1 MLLAAAVVAAAITT
15 GSGLNLPGFEVSEV
29 QHLAVFVETTAAQ
42 VKSYLHFIAHFVGFY
57 EAGFVLGQLKF
68 NVLRILAV
76 LNFEHEFALAEFLAY
91 LLLVKDF
98 VQPAGYV
105 VCHKNWVFWN
115 CKIEHQTY
123 EKKHER
129 PASRSLRLPLLASFS
144 DYFFS
149 NMFAL
154 AIHGGAGTIARAS
167 LTPADEQHYRAALEA
182 ALTLGYDQLRD
193 GGAALDAVEAAVR
206 SLEDCP
212 LFNAGRGAVFTHD
225 GHHEMDAAI
234 MAGHTQLAG
243 AVAGVRQVQNPIRAA
258 RLVMEKTEHVLLG
271 YPGADDL
278 AREHGLPLQPAEYF
292 FTQKRYDQLQD
303 AIASGK
309 MQLDHVADPNWKKGT
324 VGAVARDVHGH
335 LAAAT
340 STGGMTNKRY
350 SRIGDTPLIGAGT
363 WADARC
369 AISCTGN
376 GEFFIRAV
384 AAYDVAC
391 LMEYKGLSLAEAA
404 RVVVQD
410 KLAPVGG
417 EGGLIAV
424 DAAGKV
430 TLPFNS
436 EGMYRASRTA
446 GGTAEVAIYK

>member
-1 MLLAAAVVAAAITT
+1 
-15 GSGLNLPGFEVSEV
+15 
-29 QHLAVFVETTAAQ
+29 
-42 VKSYLHFIAHFVGFY
+42 
-57 EAGFVLGQLKF
+57 
-68 NVLRILAV
+68 
-76 LNFEHEFALAEFLAY
+76 
-91 LLLVKDF
+91 
-98 VQPAGYV
+98 
-105 VCHKNWVFWN
+105 
-115 CKIEHQTY
+115 
-123 EKKHER
+123 
-129 PASRSLRLPLLASFS
+129 
-144 DYFFS
+144 
-149 NMFAL
+149 MFAL

-167 LTPADEQHYRAALEA
+167 LSPADELQYRAALEA
-182 ALTLGYDQLRD
+182 ALTAGYELLRA
-193 GGAALDAVEAAVR
+193 GGAALDAVESAVR

-225 GHHEMDAAI
+225 GHHELDAAI
-234 MAGHTQLAG
+234 MDGHHRLAG
-243 AVAGVRQVQNPIRAA
+243 AVAGARQVQNPIRAA
-258 RLVMEKTEHVLLG
+258 RLVMEKTDHVLLG

-278 AREHGLPLQPAEYF
+278 AREYGLPLQPVEYF

-303 AIASGK
+303 ALATGK
-309 MQLDHVADPNWKKGT
+309 SQLDHAADPHRKKGT

-376 GEFFIRAV
+376 GEYFIRAV
-384 AAYDVAC
+384 AAYDIAC
-391 LMEYKGLSLAEAA
+391 LMEYKGLSVVEAC

-424 DAAGKV
+424 DAVGNV

-436 EGMYRASRTA
+436 EGMYRASRRESEAAT
-446 GGTAEVAIYK
+446 VAIYK

>member
-1 MLLAAAVVAAAITT
+1 
-15 GSGLNLPGFEVSEV
+15 
-29 QHLAVFVETTAAQ
+29 
-42 VKSYLHFIAHFVGFY
+42 
-57 EAGFVLGQLKF
+57 
-68 NVLRILAV
+68 
-76 LNFEHEFALAEFLAY
+76 
-91 LLLVKDF
+91 
-98 VQPAGYV
+98 
-105 VCHKNWVFWN
+105 
-115 CKIEHQTY
+115 
-123 EKKHER
+123 
-129 PASRSLRLPLLASFS
+129 
-144 DYFFS
+144 
-149 NMFAL
+149 MFAL

-167 LTPADEQHYRAALEA
+167 LTPDDEKQYRAALEE
-182 ALTLGYDQLRD
+182 ALAIGYDLLH
-193 GGAALDAVEAAVR
+193 GGAAALDAVEAAVR

-225 GHHEMDAAI
+225 GHHELDAAI
-234 MAGHTQLAG
+234 MDGHRCLAG
-243 AVAGVRQVQNPIRAA
+243 AVAGARQVQNPIRAA

-271 YPGADDL
+271 YPGADEL
-278 AREHGLPLQPAEYF
+278 AREYGLPLQPVEYF

-303 AIASGK
+303 ALASGR
-309 MQLDHVADPNWKKGT
+309 MQLDHAADPNWKKGT
-324 VGAVARDVHGH
+324 VGAVARDQHGH

-376 GEFFIRAV
+376 GEYFIRAV

-391 LMEYKGLSLAEAA
+391 LLEYKGLSLEEAC

-424 DAAGKV
+424 DAAGNV
-430 TLPFNS
+430 TMPFNS
-436 EGMYRASRTA
+436 EGMYRASRTE
-446 GGTAEVAIYK
+446 GTAATVSIYK

>member
-1 MLLAAAVVAAAITT
+1 
-15 GSGLNLPGFEVSEV
+15 
-29 QHLAVFVETTAAQ
+29 
-42 VKSYLHFIAHFVGFY
+42 
-57 EAGFVLGQLKF
+57 
-68 NVLRILAV
+68 
-76 LNFEHEFALAEFLAY
+76 
-91 LLLVKDF
+91 
-98 VQPAGYV
+98 
-105 VCHKNWVFWN
+105 
-115 CKIEHQTY
+115 
-123 EKKHER
+123 
-129 PASRSLRLPLLASFS
+129 
-144 DYFFS
+144 
-149 NMFAL
+149 MFAL

-167 LTPADEQHYRAALEA
+167 LTLPEEKQYRTALEV
-182 ALTLGYDQLRD
+182 ALTIGYDFLRD

-234 MAGHTQLAG
+234 MDGQHRLAG

-258 RLVMEKTEHVLLG
+258 RLVMETTEHVLLG
-271 YPGADDL
+271 YPGADNL
-278 AREHGLPLQPAEYF
+278 AREHGLPLQPVEYF

-309 MQLDHVADPNWKKGT
+309 MQLDHAADPNWKKGT
-324 VGAVARDVHGH
+324 VGAVARDQHGH

-376 GEFFIRAV
+376 GEYFIRAV

-391 LMEYKGLSLAEAA
+391 LIEYKDLSLEEAC

-424 DAAGKV
+424 DAAGNV

-436 EGMYRASRTA
+436 EGMYRASRTE
-446 GGTAEVAIYK
+446 GGETLVAIYK

>member
-1 MLLAAAVVAAAITT
+1 
-15 GSGLNLPGFEVSEV
+15 
-29 QHLAVFVETTAAQ
+29 
-42 VKSYLHFIAHFVGFY
+42 
-57 EAGFVLGQLKF
+57 
-68 NVLRILAV
+68 
-76 LNFEHEFALAEFLAY
+76 
-91 LLLVKDF
+91 
-98 VQPAGYV
+98 
-105 VCHKNWVFWN
+105 
-115 CKIEHQTY
+115 
-123 EKKHER
+123 
-129 PASRSLRLPLLASFS
+129 
-144 DYFFS
+144 
-149 NMFAL
+149 MFAL

-167 LTPADEQHYRAALEA
+167 LTPADERRYRTALEM
-182 ALTLGYDQLRD
+182 ALGLGYDCLRD
-193 GGAALDAVEAAVR
+193 GGAALDAVEAAVL

-234 MAGHTQLAG
+234 MSGHTKLAG

-258 RLVMEKTEHVLLG
+258 RLVMEHTDHVLLG

-278 AREHGLPLQPAEYF
+278 AREHGLALQPAEYF
-292 FTQKRYDQLQD
+292 FTQKRYDQLQE

-309 MQLDHVADPNWKKGT
+309 MQLDHAADPNWKKGT
-324 VGAVARDVHGH
+324 VGAVARDQHGH

-376 GEFFIRAV
+376 GEYFIRAV

-391 LMEYKGLSLAEAA
+391 LMEYKGLALEEAC

-424 DAAGKV
+424 DAAGNL

-436 EGMYRASRTA
+436 EGMYRASRTEGSEA
-446 GGTAEVAIYK
+446 MVAIYRVESIG

>member
-1 MLLAAAVVAAAITT
+1 
-15 GSGLNLPGFEVSEV
+15 
-29 QHLAVFVETTAAQ
+29 
-42 VKSYLHFIAHFVGFY
+42 
-57 EAGFVLGQLKF
+57 
-68 NVLRILAV
+68 
-76 LNFEHEFALAEFLAY
+76 
-91 LLLVKDF
+91 
-98 VQPAGYV
+98 
-105 VCHKNWVFWN
+105 
-115 CKIEHQTY
+115 
-123 EKKHER
+123 
-129 PASRSLRLPLLASFS
+129 
-144 DYFFS
+144 
-149 NMFAL
+149 MFAL

-167 LTPADEQHYRAALEA
+167 LTLPEEKQYRTALEV
-182 ALTLGYDQLRD
+182 ALTIGYDLLRD

-234 MAGHTQLAG
+234 MDGQHRLAG

-258 RLVMEKTEHVLLG
+258 RLVMEVTEHVLLG
-271 YPGADDL
+271 YPGADNL
-278 AREHGLPLQPAEYF
+278 AREHGLPLQPVEYF

-309 MQLDHVADPNWKKGT
+309 MQLDHAADPNWKKGT
-324 VGAVARDVHGH
+324 VGAVARDQHGH

-376 GEFFIRAV
+376 GEYFIRAV

-391 LMEYKGLSLAEAA
+391 LMEYKDLSLEEAC
-404 RVVVQD
+404 RIVVHD

-424 DAAGKV
+424 DAAGNV

-436 EGMYRASRTA
+436 EGMYRASRTE
-446 GGTAEVAIYK
+446 GGETLVAIYK